1 MTERAKWSHPKVL
14 SALLAVFLAGAASGA
29 LAMRL
34 YTRGSLSPSSRAMR
48 HMDRSALLKYF
59 KQELELSDKQQQEV
73 EFLLDDHFKYLQSLG
88 AQMEEVR
95 LFGREGISRL
105 LTPEQRKKFDRLML
119 DWQRSQ
125 R

>member
-1 MTERAKWSHPKVL
+1 MTDRATWSHPKVL

-34 YTRGSLSPSSRAMR
+34 YSRGSLSPSSRAMR
-48 HMDRSALLKYF
+48 QMDRSALLKYF

-73 EFLLDDHFKYLQSLG
+73 EILLDDHFKYLQSLG

-95 LFGREGISRL
+95 IFGREGISRL
-105 LTPEQRKKFDRLML
+105 LSPEQRKKFDKLML

>member
-1 MTERAKWSHPKVL
+1 MTDRAKWCHPKVL
-14 SALLAVFLAGAASGA
+14 SALLAVFLVGAASGA

-34 YTRGSLSPSSRAMR
+34 YTRGSLSPSSRAIR
-48 HMDRSALLKYF
+48 QMDRSALLKYF

-73 EFLLDDHFKYLQSLG
+73 EILLDDHFKYIQSLG

-105 LTPEQRKKFDRLML
+105 LTPEQRKKFDKLML